1 MRFPRLASVDCHAN
15 QGLARDRAHWERE
28 RMTDTIGWIGIGSMG
43 HRMSRHLVTA
53 GHPLVVADAASTERA
68 PPGAKVAASNAEVAG
83 LADTVILSLPD
94 GNVSQAVAREI
105 AAAAPRKVKTVIDTS
120 TIGIAAARS
129 CAGILA
135 ASGIEYVDAPVAAG
149 TAGADKSTL
158 ATMLACPAETYERLK
173 PLVSLMG
180 KPFYV
185 GPDPGQG
192 QAVKLLNNFLSATAL
207 AATSEA
213 IAFGVRQNIP
223 MQTILDILNVSTGR
237 NSATDD
243 KFPRR
248 IMHRRYDAGFT
259 AKLQLKDIRRYLE
272 NARAAGISDQIAD
285 AAVEVWSRMD
295 ADLPG
300 ADICEMY
307 PYTRDGRRTG

>member
-1 MRFPRLASVDCHAN
+1 
-15 QGLARDRAHWERE
+15 
-28 RMTDTIGWIGIGSMG
+28 MTETIGWIGVGSMG

-68 PPGAKVAASNAEVAG
+68 PPGSTIAKSNAELAG

-105 AAAAPRKVKTVIDTS
+105 AGASPRKAKTVIDTS
-120 TIGIAAARS
+120 TIGIAAARG
-129 CAGILA
+129 AAEILA
-135 ASGIEYVDAPVAAG
+135 AAGIEYIDAPVSGG
-149 TAGADKSTL
+149 TAGADKATL
-158 ATMLACPAETYERLK
+158 AIMLACPAASYERVK
-173 PLVSLMG
+173 PLVALMG
-180 KPFYV
+180 KPFHV
-185 GPDPGQG
+185 GPNPGQG

-213 IAFGVRQNIP
+213 IAFGVSQDIP
-223 MQTILDILNVSTGR
+223 MQTILDIVNVSTGR

-248 IMHRRYDAGFT
+248 IIHGRYDAGFT
-259 AKLQLKDIRRYLE
+259 AKLQLKDIRLYLE
-272 NARAAGISDQIAD
+272 NARAAGITDEIAD
-285 AAVEVWSRMD
+285 TVVKVWTGMD
-295 ADLPG
+295 KALPG

-307 PYTRDGRRTG
+307 PYTRDGRLKS